1 MTTKKAPSVIQMDRE
16 ELAKLLTS
24 VNETLAT
31 DAAHLKIE
39 EKEKSFG
46 ALQLW
51 NIRRKA
57 RYNGLT
63 IR

>member
-31 DAAHLKIE
+31 DAAHLDVE
-39 EKEKSFG
+39 EKKSFG
-46 ALQLW
+46 AVQLW
-51 NIRRKA
+51 NIRRQA